1 MSTLYY
7 ESDVAENGV
16 HRARLNVRSSCHCP
30 VQYFRTHCPLNCETT
45 CALLTSKEDGKGEEK
60 RNYIFF
66 DREDGDNNRTSDL
79 CKPMEVR
86 KVLVRAVNVTTY
98 DITRYTSVLWLLLS
112 MYERTSFVVCQE
124 KDLGCTVS
132 VYRQDVLSARV
143 GWYTLAQHDNFWQSL
158 TSSYLCTHTHC
169 LHI

>member
-30 VQYFRTHCPLNCETT
+30 VQYFRTHCPLNCGTT

-98 DITRYTSVLWLLLS
+98 DITRYTSML
-112 MYERTSFVVCQE
+112 
-124 KDLGCTVS
+124 
-132 VYRQDVLSARV
+132 
-143 GWYTLAQHDNFWQSL
+143 
-158 TSSYLCTHTHC
+158 
-169 LHI
+169 